1 MLSISQI
8 IFLFFFPACLGI
20 LGQVIWGTELT
31 HRLLALGTFLFCIE
45 QARMAVKD
53 LQQIADAK
61 TQLSDSRLEFF
72 SLITNSTILIEVLGF
87 YLSSIWFGWG
97 AILILI
103 SQVWF
108 NVFANIKIDLEPEAC
123 LQTWKIRERL
133 AVLIADICGLIL
145 VIFWMNEIA
154 SDWIAWGLFGMV
166 ILYGSVKL
174 IRRFQA
180 SYVSVRSS

>member
-1 MLSISQI
+1 MLSTSKI
-8 IFLFFFPACLGI
+8 IFFFFFPACLAI
-20 LGQVIWGTELT
+20 LRQVIWGTELT
-31 HRLLALGTFLFCIE
+31 HRLLALGTFIFCIE

-61 TQLSDSRLEFF
+61 KQFSDSRLEIF
-72 SLITNSTILIEVLGF
+72 SQITISTILIEVLGF

-108 NVFANIKIDLEPEAC
+108 NLFANIRIDMYPEIA
-123 LQTWKIRERL
+123 LHTWKLKERL

-145 VIFWMNEIA
+145 VVFWMQEIA
-154 SDWIAWGLFGMV
+154 SDWIAFGLFGMV
-166 ILYGSVKL
+166 ILYGSIKF
-174 IRRFQA
+174 IRQFNK
-180 SYVSVRSS
+180 SIFL

>member
-8 IFLFFFPACLGI
+8 IFLFFFPAGLGI

-31 HRLLALGTFLFCIE
+31 HQLLALGTFLFCLE

-53 LQQIADAK
+53 LQQIDDAK
-61 TQLSDSRLEFF
+61 KKLSDSRLEFF
-72 SLITNSTILIEVLGF
+72 FQITITTILIEVLGF
-87 YLSSIWFGWG
+87 YLSSVWFGWG

-108 NVFANIKIDLEPEAC
+108 NLFANLKIDIYPEIS
-123 LQTWKIRERL
+123 LKTWKITERL
-133 AVLIADICGLIL
+133 AVLIADICGLFL
-145 VIFWMNEIA
+145 VILWMKGIA
-154 SDWIAWGLFGMV
+154 SDLIAWGLFGMV
-166 ILYGSVKL
+166 ILYGGVKF

-180 SYVSVRSS
+180 SYISVKNS